1 MSNQDSARAQN
12 GDNDLGAARAMAPRN
27 NSSNRNSGRANRN
40 RGAADPET
48 EMMAQVAMAMH
59 MSEMEQRLQE
69 RQMMAQLMR
78 AGAGAHQ
85 A

>member
-1 MSNQDSARAQN
+1 
-12 GDNDLGAARAMAPRN
+12 MAPRN

-69 RQMMAQLMR
+69 R
-78 AGAGAHQ
+78 
-85 A
+85 